1 MDKKNLMTQGNDSV
15 NRITIQDLSTE
26 MVELSEEDLQHIVGG
41 IGRSSIVYGS
51 EPHEKAY
58 ALHYRLG
65 LGWWREEV

>member
-1 MDKKNLMTQGNDSV
+1 
-15 NRITIQDLSTE
+15 
-26 MVELSEEDLQHIVGG
+26 MVELSQEDLQQIVGG

-65 LGWWREEV
+65 LGRWREEV